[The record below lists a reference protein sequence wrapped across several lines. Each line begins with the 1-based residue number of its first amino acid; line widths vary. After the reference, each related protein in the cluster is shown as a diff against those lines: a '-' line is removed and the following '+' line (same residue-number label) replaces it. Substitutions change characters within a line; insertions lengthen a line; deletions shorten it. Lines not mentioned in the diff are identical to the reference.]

1 MPGRETTIPSIPNSN
16 ATFDEEPGV
25 ATAALHRDIEATLP
39 NLRRYARSLTRD
51 TVAADDLVQECVAR
65 ALAKLHL
72 WRAGTDMRAWLFT
85 ILHNHYVSQRR
96 RATCESTTIEWSDC
110 AQALTCAPQQIEWL
124 ELRDLERAIMS
135 LSEEQRTAVVLLG
148 LTPAN
153 YREIASAY
161 DVPVGTIRSRLSRGR
176 ETLRKLIGIAPSQHS
191 RAARPLRAA
200 AAATVR
206 RRYFDRQPPFA
217 DSADALR

>member
-16 ATFDEEPGV
+16 ATFDEEPGA

-85 ILHNHYVSQRR
+85 ILHNHYVSQHR
-96 RATCESTTIEWSDC
+96 RATCASTTIEWSDC
-110 AQALTCAPQQIEWL
+110 AQALTCAPQQVERL

-191 RAARPLRAA
+191 RASRPLRAA